1 MSILPKDLTNLGLKS
16 KEAKIYLSALELGYA
31 SVLEIAKKAEINRP
45 TAYVVLESLMKKGL
59 ISTFEKGKKRYF
71 TAESPEKFKD
81 LLQNEQIRLKQKE
94 EEIKKVIPELNIMYN
109 LGGEKP
115 KVRFF
120 EGKEGLRSIR
130 DDIIKARVERLDQ
143 IVPLDEVY
151 RVLPPSPTDHR
162 KEMARKLKNI
172 PERIIYTSKK
182 GNFLPK
188 KEGTKDR
195 RYVPIDKFPFSAEI
209 NIYCNK
215 LAIATYK
222 GKIIGVIIESQEIA
236 NTMKYIFELSWNGS
250 EKFNK

>member
-1 MSILPKDLTNLGLKS
+1 MSILPNDLTNLGLKG

-71 TAESPEKFKD
+71 AAESPEKFKD
-81 LLQNEQIRLKQKE
+81 IIQNERIKLKQKE
-94 EEIKKVIPELNIMYN
+94 AEVQKLIPELNIMYN

-130 DDIIKARVERLDQ
+130 EDIIKSKVEGLDQ

-151 RVLPPSPTDHR
+151 RVIPPSPTDHR
-162 KEMARKLKNI
+162 KEMASKLKNI

-182 GNFLPK
+182 GKFLK
-188 KEGTKDR
+188 TKEGTKDR
-195 RYVPIDKFPFSAEI
+195 RYVPLSKFPFSAEI

-222 GKIIGVIIESQEIA
+222 GKIIGVIIESKEIA
-236 NTMKYIFELSWNGS
+236 STMKRIFDLSWIGTK
-250 EKFNK
+250 KFNK

>member
-1 MSILPKDLTNLGLKS
+1 MSILPKDLTNLGLKA

-81 LLQNEQIRLKQKE
+81 LIQNEQIRLKQKE
-94 EEIKKVIPELNIMYN
+94 EEIKKIIPELNIMYN

-130 DDIIKARVERLDQ
+130 DDIIKSKVERLDQ

-162 KEMARKLKNI
+162 KDMARKLKNV

-182 GNFLPK
+182 GNFLPH
-188 KEGTKDR
+188 KEGTKSR
-195 RYVPIDKFPFSAEI
+195 RYVPIEKFPFSAEI

-236 NTMKYIFELSWNGS
+236 NTMKYIFELSWEGS
-250 EKFNK
+250 AKHN

>member
-1 MSILPKDLTNLGLKS
+1 MSILPKDLINLGLKA

-45 TAYVVLESLMKKGL
+45 TAYVVLEALMKKGL

-71 TAESPEKFKD
+71 TAESPEKLKD
-81 LLQNEQIRLKQKE
+81 IIKYEYIELKQKE
-94 EEIKKVIPELNIMYN
+94 EDVKGLIPELNIMYN

-120 EGKEGLRSIR
+120 EGKEGLRTIR
-130 DDIIKARVERLDQ
+130 EDIIKSKVTSLDQ

-151 RVLPPSPTDHR
+151 RVLPPSSTDHR
-162 KEMARKLKNI
+162 KEMARKLKNV

-182 GNFLPK
+182 GSFLGK
-188 KEGTKDR
+188 KEGNKDR
-195 RYVPIDKFPFSAEI
+195 KYVPLKKFPFSAEI
-209 NIYCNK
+209 NIYGNK

-222 GKIIGVIIESQEIA
+222 GKIIGVIIESKEIA
-236 NTMKYIFELSWNGS
+236 STMKQIFELSWLGTK
-250 EKFNK
+250 KFNK